1 MAQAKQMI
9 EKILN
14 FNAIVWIFILI
25 FIRWTTELFGIADGH
40 DFFVLFV
47 TLFIFSI
54 AIFYLGF
61 RHQLRPFIL
70 GATLLSI
77 AAAFDWLDSVLAW
90 NISSEKIMDV
100 MDDFL
105 FASGV
110 FFIGLAFIKVM
121 LERDKF
127 ECELYHQAYVDELTG
142 LGNRRALFEKL
153 DCAIKTQHGTLFYID
168 LNNFKQV
175 NDCYGH
181 ALGDTVL
188 QKCAAVILACDGL
201 GFRIGGDEFVLLITG
216 KIEHQL
222 IEDKLQQSVQ
232 QLNIEYGIG
241 FSIGVISFSPNSFIT
256 ADALINQADTAMYLS
271 KNNFRKQSREES
283 TL

>member
-1 MAQAKQMI
+1 MAQAKKMI

-14 FNAIVWIFILI
+14 FNAIVWILILI
-25 FIRWTTELFGIADGH
+25 FIRWMIELLGISEGH
-40 DFFVLFV
+40 DFFALFV
-47 TLFIFSI
+47 TLFIFAI

-70 GATLLSI
+70 GASFLSV
-77 AAAFDWLDSVLAW
+77 AATFDWLDSVLILEIQTEHFMDIVDDVAF
-90 NISSEKIMDV
+90 SSGI
-100 MDDFL
+100 
-105 FASGV
+105 

-127 ECELYHQAYVDELTG
+127 EIKLYHQAYVDELTG

-153 DCAIKTQHGTLFYID
+153 DRAIKTQHGTLFYID

-201 GFRIGGDEFVLLITG
+201 GFRIGGDEFVLLITE

-222 IEDKLQQSVQ
+222 IEEKLQQSVQ